1 MRCSS
6 PPPPKMTPTF
16 NLLMLALPGEFQA
29 VGHRVLD
36 HVAQCVVGVVSGV
49 RTDEH
54 VRQLLQ
60 PEQQPALD
68 GLASPV
74 SVEDSFLA
82 LEDIQSR
89 SAQSAAFQGWDEGL
103 GIE

>member
-1 MRCSS
+1 MGCSS
-6 PPPPKMTPTF
+6 PLPPKMTPTF
-16 NLLMLALPGEFQA
+16 NLFMPALPGELQA

-49 RTDEH
+49 GSDEH

-68 GLASPV
+68 GLASAV
-74 SVEDSFLA
+74 GVEDSFLS
-82 LEDIQSR
+82 LEDVQR
-89 SAQSAAFQGWDEGL
+89 RAAQSAAFQGWDEGL
-103 GIE
+103 